1 MKICVGVAKTKR
13 MAEGLMWNIVV
24 WKFEVYEEGVCKI
37 EPLKYKVPTQYG
49 RFGTSNL
56 EVLGSIPGKSA
67 LPGDRTL
74 DLEVRSPKSTCIDLY
89 RVATLKFNGKIGHHI
104 LWFP

>member
-1 MKICVGVAKTKR
+1 M
-13 MAEGLMWNIVV
+13 
-24 WKFEVYEEGVCKI
+24 YEEGVCKI

-67 LPGDRTL
+67 LPGDRTQ
-74 DLEVRSPKSTCIDLY
+74 DLEVRSPESTRTALPPYISTGKSVPVISGFY
-89 RVATLKFNGKIGHHI
+89 GNR
-104 LWFP
+104 